1 MANVLKKITPVLAL
15 ILMVFLSSCSHV
27 SKKDGPP
34 NYYVDVSKIPN
45 AVPKPEPLSKY
56 GNMRSYSVFG
66 KRYYPLKSSTHFEQ
80 IGVASWYG
88 TKFHSRRTSSGE
100 PYDMLSM
107 TAAHKTLPLPTYVEV
122 MNLRNQKKIIVKV
135 NDRGPFASDRIIDLS
150 YVAAKKLDI
159 VGHGTSHVRL
169 RAIDPYEFARNSNYF
184 DNHVFAKTNKRRT
197 YTDYLSGNL
206 TLGKSTKK
214 HSTISIAK
222 LNHKKVHPVYLQMG
236 VFRHKSSALSLKQQ
250 LSNVLNSPVKITPHG
265 KQKFLVHVGPIKDVA
280 TANRVS
286 LRLKRLGFK
295 PHTQK

>member
-15 ILMVFLSSCSHV
+15 IMMALLSSCSHM

-66 KRYYPLKSSTHFEQ
+66 KRYYPLKSSNHFEQ
-80 IGVASWYG
+80 VGVASWYG

-100 PYDMLSM
+100 PYDMLAM

-122 MNLRNQKKIIVKV
+122 TNLRNNKKIIVKV
-135 NDRGPFASDRIIDLS
+135 NDRGPFASSRIIDLS
-150 YVAAKKLDI
+150 YVAARKLEI

-169 RAIDPYEFARNSNYF
+169 RAIDPYQFARDSHYF
-184 DNHVFAKTNKRRT
+184 DHRLLAQVKKRRT
-197 YTDYLSGNL
+197 YTDYLDGSI
-206 TLGKSTKK
+206 TLGQSSKK
-214 HSTISIAK
+214 RTTVSVAK
-222 LNHKKVHPVYLQMG
+222 LNHKKARPVYLQMG
-236 VFRHKSSALSLKQQ
+236 VFRHKSNALTLKQQ
-250 LSNVLNSPVKITPHG
+250 LNSVLASPVKVTLKG
-265 KQKFLVHVGPIKDVA
+265 RQKFLVHVGPLKDVA

-295 PHTQK
+295 PLTQK